1 MSYFIKNNILTI
13 SILLFLF
20 FFCIINYLKPSVMY
34 NEYGEIR
41 PFGLG
46 YSHKTVIPIWLFSI
60 VLAIL
65 CYLGVFVAAH
75 TNATTTTT
83 TTMRGG
89 SGISAPTQ
97 YHIAPL

>member
-1 MSYFIKNNILTI
+1 M
-13 SILLFLF
+13 
-20 FFCIINYLKPSVMY
+20 KPSVMY

-75 TNATTTTT
+75 T
-83 TTMRGG
+83 TMRGG
-89 SGISAPTQ
+89 ATGGAAASSQ